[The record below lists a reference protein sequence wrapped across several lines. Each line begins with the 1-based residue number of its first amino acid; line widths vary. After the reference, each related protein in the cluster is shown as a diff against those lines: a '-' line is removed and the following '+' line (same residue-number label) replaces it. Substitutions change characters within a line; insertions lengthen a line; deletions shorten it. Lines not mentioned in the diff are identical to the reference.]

1 MKNIK
6 IFATFF
12 ICLLVLSACSDDWKG
27 NALTAKFAFD
37 KTIYYVG
44 EEVSITGESPS
55 AEVHKSNSQS
65 CSPVVAENLRK

>member
-12 ICLLVLSACSDDWKG
+12 ICLLVLSACSDDWKE

-37 KTIYYVG
+37 KTCLLYTSDAAD
-44 EEVSITGESPS
+44 E
-55 AEVHKSNSQS
+55 
-65 CSPVVAENLRK
+65 